1 MGAGPLSGAGASALS
16 RRGLLGLAAAATAA
30 GAAGFGMSPAP
41 RQGTSRPRVLMDVDG
56 LGLTPAEFAAILAPL
71 ASRIEEDVYSI
82 GGEVE
87 ELEKLFARLLGKER
101 AVFVPSGT
109 LANHLALRRLTRG
122 RGARVGVQ
130 EVSHV
135 YNDSGD
141 CNQRLSGLNLVPL
154 APGKA
159 TFTRA
164 DVERALET
172 AGSARVAA
180 PVGAISIESPVR
192 RLHGETFDPNEMR
205 AISQLAR
212 ENRIGLH
219 LDGARLFVASAY
231 SGIAPSDYAA
241 LFDTVYV
248 SLWKSFS
255 SGSGAIL
262 AGPKDALDDLFQER
276 RMFGGALFSAW
287 PFAAVARRNADGAL
301 ERLKAAVAGS
311 EAFLSAISRDPAFS
325 VSRVRNGTSRFQIA
339 PVGVAPAAFR
349 ERLLARGVRLPEAG
363 ADGFWPTVNETWT
376 RMNADEL
383 VRAFRESAKG

>member
-1 MGAGPLSGAGASALS
+1 
-16 RRGLLGLAAAATAA
+16 
-30 GAAGFGMSPAP
+30 
-41 RQGTSRPRVLMDVDG
+41 MDVDG
-56 LGLTPAEFAAILAPL
+56 LGLTPAEFSAALAPL
-71 ASRIEEDVYSI
+71 AAKIEADEYSI

-87 ELEKLFARLLGKER
+87 ALEKVFAGLLGKER
-101 AVFVPSGT
+101 AVFVPTGT

-122 RGARVGVQ
+122 RGERVLLQ

-141 CNQRLSGLNLVPL
+141 CAERLSGLNLVPL

-159 TFTRA
+159 TFTRD
-164 DVERALET
+164 DVGRALT
-172 AGSARVAA
+172 AADSARVPA
-180 PVGAISIESPVR
+180 PVGAISVESPVR
-192 RLHGETFDPNEMR
+192 RLHGETFDLEEMR
-205 AISQLAR
+205 AISALAR
-212 ENRIGLH
+212 DRKIGLH

-231 SGIAPSDYAA
+231 SGIAPADYAA

-262 AGPKDALDDLFQER
+262 AGPRALLDDLYQER

-301 ERLKAAVAGS
+301 ERLRAAVAAS

-325 VSRVRNGTSRFQIA
+325 VSRIRNGTSRFQIA
-339 PVGVAPAAFR
+339 AKDAAPRAFR
-349 ERLLARGVRLPEAG
+349 ERLLARGVRLPEPA

-376 RMNADEL
+376 RLSADEL
-383 VRAFRESAKG
+383 LKVFRESLKS

>member
-1 MGAGPLSGAGASALS
+1 
-16 RRGLLGLAAAATAA
+16 
-30 GAAGFGMSPAP
+30 
-41 RQGTSRPRVLMDVDG
+41 MDVDG
-56 LGLTPAEFAAILAPL
+56 LGLTPSEFAAVLAPL
-71 ASRIEEDVYSI
+71 ASRIEADEYSI
-82 GGEVE
+82 GGEVD

-101 AVFVPSGT
+101 AVFLPTGT

-122 RGARVGVQ
+122 RGARVLLQ
-130 EVSHV
+130 DVSHV

-141 CNQRLSGLNLVPL
+141 CSQRLSGLNLVPL

-164 DVERALET
+164 DVERALDR
-172 AGSARVAA
+172 AASSRVSA

-192 RLHGETFDPNEMR
+192 RLHGETFDVEEMR
-205 AISQLAR
+205 AISALAR
-212 ENRIGLH
+212 ERRIGLH

-241 LFDTVYV
+241 LCDTVYV

-262 AGPKDALDDLFQER
+262 AGPRELLDDLFQER

-301 ERLKAAVAGS
+301 ERLKAGVAAS
-311 EAFLSAISRDPAFS
+311 EAFLSAIARDPVFS
-325 VSRVRNGTSRFQIA
+325 VSRVRNGTSRFQVA

-349 ERLLARGVRLPEAG
+349 ERLLSRGVRLPEAG
-363 ADGFWPTVNETWT
+363 PDGFWPTVNETWT
-376 RMNADEL
+376 RMPVDEM
-383 VRAFRESAKG
+383 VRAFREAAKG